1 MLAKNAAKRMLPGRY
16 EWMSPVDDSETSP
29 KRLIE
34 PMPMAWPDNV
44 PKPRIGLVKDAD
56 VFPYWTH
63 YRSFLQRNDIPFE
76 IYDIHRS
83 DWRRRAEEFDI
94 IVWRPLSFPYEL
106 DEARRKAWILE
117 NHVGVMSYPTTAEA
131 LIYEDKT
138 LQYEL
143 LEHYGFPAVATCL
156 THSKEEALAFA
167 RAASY
172 PLVWKIDAGSG
183 SLGVELVRSR
193 RAAERRIRAAFS
205 HSGRRTYWPY
215 LAQKDY
221 VYLQPLAPNAGYDL
235 RVLVVGDYAFG
246 VYRAVPKGEFRA
258 SGMHTAYYDALPA
271 EAMLLARRVRDR
283 LGVLMLALDML
294 VDERRE
300 RYSIIELS
308 MFTQTPDPWYLRV
321 DDVPGLYVFAGDAFE
336 FVSGHVLLQHLILEE
351 LLKQRW
357 IAPRLLAP
365 EAAAISG
372 EGATGTA

>member
-1 MLAKNAAKRMLPGRY
+1 MRM
-16 EWMSPVDDSETSP
+16 STTSMNMRARITTRVTMKITTRTASTKP
-29 KRLIE
+29 KKMASAE
-34 PMPMAWPDNV
+34 PIARTIRFSSAV
-44 PKPRIGLVKDAD
+44 HQIGL
-56 VFPYWTH
+56 
-63 YRSFLQRNDIPFE
+63 LN
-76 IYDIHRS
+76 
-83 DWRRRAEEFDI
+83 
-94 IVWRPLSFPYEL
+94 
-106 DEARRKAWILE
+106 
-117 NHVGVMSYPTTAEA
+117 
-131 LIYEDKT
+131 
-138 LQYEL
+138 
-143 LEHYGFPAVATCL
+143 
-156 THSKEEALAFA
+156 
-167 RAASY
+167 
-172 PLVWKIDAGSG
+172 
-183 SLGVELVRSR
+183 
-193 RAAERRIRAAFS
+193 
-205 HSGRRTYWPY
+205 RRTYWPY